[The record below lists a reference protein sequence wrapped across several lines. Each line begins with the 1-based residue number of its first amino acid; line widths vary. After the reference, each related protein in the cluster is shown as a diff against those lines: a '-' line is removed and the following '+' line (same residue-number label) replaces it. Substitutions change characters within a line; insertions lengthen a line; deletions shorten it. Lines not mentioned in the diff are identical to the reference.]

1 MHDHLADFRRS
12 QFALGSLM
20 HHAFDFVDD
29 GFKLRRRHRP
39 LLASFQQTLQNFL
52 TFEAFSAAILL
63 DHHVRNFVDAFV
75 RGEAPSTFEA
85 FPPAPNG
92 VAAAALSRINYLVVD
107 VRTERALHSAISP
120 RAS

>member
-1 MHDHLADFRRS
+1 MHDHFTDLRGG
-12 QFALGSLM
+12 QFALGSFV

-29 GFKLRRRHRP
+29 SLKLGRRHRP

-52 TFEAFSAAILL
+52 AFEAFAAPILL
-63 DHHVRNFVDAFV
+63 DHHVRNFVDPFV

-85 FPPAPNG
+85 FPPAPNS

-107 VRTERALHSAISP
+107 VRTEWALHSAISP

>member
-12 QFALGSLM
+12 QFALGSFV
-20 HHAFDFVDD
+20 HHAFDFVDN
-29 GFKLRRRHRP
+29 GLKFRCWHRP

-52 TFEAFSAAILL
+52 TFEAFAAAVLL
-63 DHHVRNFVDAFV
+63 DHHVRYFINPFV
-75 RGEAPSTFEA
+75 RGEAPSAFEA
-85 FPPAPNG
+85 LPPAADS
-92 VAAAALSRINYLVVD
+92 VAAAPLSRINYFVVD